1 MIVIIIM
8 IAIEDEDAGNDDTA
22 DDDNDGTC
30 GGTVDNR
37 GQLHHTS
44 FKIKICFSS
53 CSLLHLL

>member
-1 MIVIIIM
+1 M